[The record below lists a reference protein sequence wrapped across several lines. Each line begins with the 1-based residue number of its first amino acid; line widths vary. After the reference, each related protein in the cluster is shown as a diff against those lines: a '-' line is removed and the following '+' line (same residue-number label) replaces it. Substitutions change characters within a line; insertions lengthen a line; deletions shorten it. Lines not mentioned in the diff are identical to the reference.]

1 MTVDVELKK
10 KEAQPQISI
19 DALSKDKK
27 KSAPHVARQ
36 ANSHSAPKD
45 RGLLFEVIEF
55 LFCDCTMFVL
65 KFIWHT
71 ISFLGKGLFYVARG
85 VGHILHALMDIFD

>member
-27 KSAPHVARQ
+27 KSSPQTARR

-45 RGLLFEVIEF
+45 RGLLFEVVDF

-65 KFIWHT
+65 GFIWHT
-71 ISFLGKGLFYVARG
+71 IIFLGRGLFYVARG
-85 VGHILHALMDIFD
+85 VGHALHALMDIFD

>member
-19 DALSKDKK
+19 DALNKDKK
-27 KSAPHVARQ
+27 KSSPHVARQ

-45 RGLLFEVIEF
+45 RGLLFEVVEF

-65 KFIWHT
+65 SFIWHT
-71 ISFLGKGLFYVARG
+71 ISFLGRGIFYVARG
-85 VGHILHALMDIFD
+85 VGHALHALMDIFD